1 MRPSLPHSWTRRRR
15 SLAER
20 KATMSPRTIGLIA
33 LAVAV
38 LAAAAITLS
47 LARNS
52 VGEILEGTGTIEAT
66 EVRVGTKV
74 LGRIQELLV
83 REGGGRPGCGQSR
96 KGAPRLGAVP
106 GALRRGGP
114 LVPGSGCGGEPPSG
128 GARAA
133 QRGRGAGGLAPCRG
147 AAGGGPGGPGG

>member
-83 REGGGRPGCGQSR
+83 REGDTVKAGQVIARLEGGEYKAAVERDRASVAKAEAQLAELFA
-96 KGAPRLGAVP
+96 GAPGQEDKE
-106 GALRRGGP
+106 GG
-114 LVPGSGCGGEPPSG
+114 G
-128 GARAA
+128 
-133 QRGRGAGGLAPCRG
+133 
-147 AAGGGPGGPGG
+147 GGGP